1 MGMRYLIRTGDG
13 AMTTDTKPDT
23 TIDALLDAAE
33 ALLQEIEAAQAI
45 LSHEQQEK
53 LAQAMDQIGDVM
65 VEILEPVA

>member
-1 MGMRYLIRTGDG
+1 
-13 AMTTDTKPDT
+13 MTTDTKPDT